1 MTHFNHYEHIDSI
14 EKLAETI
21 KHLNVQGCDVVD
33 FSETLYFGSL
43 GGTFMPAAR
52 YYLDVCEEN
61 RTDWENLRGFV
72 EIPDDRLEYVLRK
85 LAADEA
91 DCFTDG
97 SFNDNHIIDVAALE
111 AEANPAA

>member
-21 KHLNVQGCDVVD
+21 KYLNISCFDVVD

-52 YYLDVCEEN
+52 YYHDICEDN
-61 RTDWENLRGFV
+61 RVPLEKLRGFV
-72 EIPDDRLEYVLRK
+72 EIPDDQLESVLRK
-85 LAADEA
+85 LAAESKY
-91 DCFTDG
+91 CFAFG
-97 SFNDNHIIDVAALE
+97 SFNDNHTIDVDALE
-111 AEANPAA
+111 EEANPPA

>member
-21 KHLNVQGCDVVD
+21 KYLNISCFDVVD

-43 GGTFMPAAR
+43 GGTFMPASV
-52 YYLDVCEEN
+52 YYHDICEEN
-61 RTDWENLRGFV
+61 RVPLEKLRGFV
-72 EIPDDRLEYVLRK
+72 EIPDDRLESVLRK
-85 LAADEA
+85 LAADA
-91 DCFTDG
+91 ANRFAYG